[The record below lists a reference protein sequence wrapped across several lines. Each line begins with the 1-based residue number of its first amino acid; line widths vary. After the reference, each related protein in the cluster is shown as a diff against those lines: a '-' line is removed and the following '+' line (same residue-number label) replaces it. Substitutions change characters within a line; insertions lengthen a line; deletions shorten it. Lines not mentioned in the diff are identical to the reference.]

1 MLNALPNSIDQVGV
15 DVLKVSGEMNLAFYG
30 TIEKVEVTG
39 ATVALRCVREFNH
52 GDGLLADDVW
62 LWSISDAV
70 QVAEAQLLLG
80 RSVPGF
86 ESGEKSLRVWLD
98 EGDESVTI
106 TGSRIDKTESPRSPG
121 DMERVIGELSK
132 RILRDESEHLA
143 LTKSIREVATSIYQQ
158 IDRLERRAE
167 FEKQRRPESSD
178 AFTREIDDLGAILKR
193 LEDTNRGITAQHT
206 SRVTGC

>member
-1 MLNALPNSIDQVGV
+1 
-15 DVLKVSGEMNLAFYG
+15 MNLTFYG

-39 ATVALRCVREFNH
+39 STVALRCVRVFYH
-52 GDGLLADDVW
+52 ADGLLGDDVW
-62 LWSISDAV
+62 IWSICDAA
-70 QVAEAQLLLG
+70 QVAEARLLLG

-106 TGSRIDKTESPRSPG
+106 TGSRIDKTEGPRSPAE
-121 DMERVIGELSK
+121 MEQVIGELSK

-167 FEKQRRPESSD
+167 FEKQRRPESSN
-178 AFTREIDDLGAILKR
+178 AFTREIEDLGAILKR
-193 LEDTNRGITAQHT
+193 LEEGNHGITAQR
-206 SRVTGC
+206 SARVPNC